1 MRRPDC
7 LAALLLLAAPALAE
21 EPLGA
26 IDWLRD
32 PAPISLA
39 QPLLAPLG
47 DPPQVSGGANV
58 PQVDV
63 MPLDM
68 PRPDAVGLLP
78 SGTTGLPSTL
88 WVASSTDVLTAL
100 FARIA
105 PDPLPAV
112 QALYYT
118 LLLAEADPPADAG
131 PDARFLKARIDALR
145 SLGAVDPAL
154 ALAERAGPERASLF
168 DTWFD
173 LALLSGNEDAA
184 CAALAQD
191 PQLTTRFEARIY
203 CGARAGDW
211 QTAALTFETARAIGA
226 LPASM
231 DGMLA
236 QYLDP
241 ETIDDTVTLAPSA
254 RMTPLLFRLHEA
266 NGTPLPTR
274 NLPRAFAAAD
284 LRGLSGWRAE
294 LEAAERLAHTG
305 ALPANQLLGLYTRQ
319 SPAASGGIWDRVAR
333 VQALEEALATGKTDR
348 IEEILIPLWS
358 DMKREGLAVVFA
370 ALYAAPL
377 SEIELTGQAQRIAFD
392 MALLS
397 PDYELLAT
405 SYDATGRRSEFLQ
418 DLARG
423 QPDPELARSNAERA
437 IATAFQATEP
447 DEDHAA
453 LLASGRLGQAIMAA
467 ALQLDS
473 ATPNQRSDIVAGLS
487 TLRAVGL
494 EDTARRAAL
503 QILLLRAGA

>member
-1 MRRPDC
+1 M
-7 LAALLLLAAPALAE
+7 ASPALAE

-32 PAPISLA
+32 PPPINLA
-39 QPLLAPLG
+39 QPLLAPLAE
-47 DPPQVSGGANV
+47 PQVSGGANV
-58 PQVDV
+58 PPVDV

-68 PRPDAVGLLP
+68 ARPDAVGLLP
-78 SGTTGLPSTL
+78 GGTTGLPPSL
-88 WVASSTDVLTAL
+88 WAASSTEALTSL
-100 FARIA
+100 FERIA
-105 PDPLPAV
+105 TDPLPSV

-118 LLLAEADPPADAG
+118 LLLAEADPPADSG
-131 PDARFLKARIDALR
+131 PDARFLKARIAALR
-145 SLGAVDPAL
+145 ELGAVEPAL
-154 ALAERAGPERASLF
+154 ALAERAGPERETLF
-168 DTWFD
+168 DTWFG
-173 LALLSGNEDAA
+173 LALLTGNEDAA
-184 CAALAQD
+184 CAALAQA
-191 PQLTTRFEARIY
+191 PQLSARFEARIY

-211 QTAALTFETARAIGA
+211 QTAALTFETARAIGV

-241 ETIDDTVTLAPSA
+241 ETIEGTPPLAPSD
-254 RMTPLLFRLHEA
+254 RMSPLLFRLHEA

-274 NLPRAFAAAD
+274 NLPRAYAAAD

-333 VQALEEALATGKTDR
+333 IQALEEALSRGR
-348 IEEILIPLWS
+348 HEQIEKILIPLWS

-370 ALYAAPL
+370 ALYAEPL
-377 SEIELTGQAQRIAFD
+377 SNVALTGQATRIAFD

-397 PDYELLAT
+397 PDYEGLARQHASDGRRAQFLKGLAT
-405 SYDATGRRSEFLQ
+405 GAPDP

-423 QPDPELARSNAERA
+423 TAERA
-437 IATAFQATEP
+437 IATAFQTTEP
-447 DEDHAA
+447 SDDHAD

-473 ATPNQRSDIVAGLS
+473 ATPNQRTDIVAGLS

-503 QILLLRAGA
+503 QILLLRAGV

>member
-1 MRRPDC
+1 MKPTRILAC
-7 LAALLLLAAPALAE
+7 LALLATPALAD
-21 EPLGA
+21 EPLGV
-26 IDWLRD
+26 IDWLRN

-39 QPLLAPLG
+39 QPLLAPLNE
-47 DPPQVSGGANV
+47 PQISGGASV
-58 PQVDV
+58 PQVEV

-78 SGTTGLPSTL
+78 GNTTGLPATL
-88 WVASSTDVLTAL
+88 WTASSTDAL
-100 FARIA
+100 SAQFARIA
-105 PDPLPAV
+105 NDPLPAI

-131 PDARFLKARIDALR
+131 PDARFLKARIAALQK
-145 SLGAVDPAL
+145 LGAVEPAL
-154 ALAERAGPERASLF
+154 ALAERAGPQRKSLF

-184 CAALAQD
+184 CKALARQ
-191 PQLTTRFEARIY
+191 PQLTDRFETRIF
-203 CGARAGDW
+203 CGARTGDW
-211 QTAALTFETARAIGA
+211 QTAALTFETARAVGA
-226 LPASM
+226 LPAPL

-241 ETIDDTVTLAPSA
+241 ETIENTPELAPPS

-274 NLPRAFAAAD
+274 NLPRAFAIAD

-305 ALPANQLLGLYTRQ
+305 ALPANRLLGLYTIQ
-319 SPAASGGIWDRVAR
+319 APAASGGIWDRVAR
-333 VQALEEALATGKTDR
+333 VQDLETALADR
-348 IEEILIPLWS
+348 DIAGIEAGLPALWS

-370 ALYAAPL
+370 ALYAEPL
-377 SEIELTGQAQRIAFD
+377 SKITLTGPAARIAFD

-397 PDYELLAT
+397 PDYELLA
-405 SYDATGRRSEFLQ
+405 ATYPAQGRRAQFMR

-423 QPDPELARSNAERA
+423 APDPGLARNTAERA
-437 IATAFQATEP
+437 IATAFQPTDASG
-447 DEDHAA
+447 DHTA
-453 LLASGRLGQAIMAA
+453 LLRAGRLGQAIMAA

-473 ATPNQRSDIVAGLS
+473 ATPNQRLDLVAGLQ

-503 QILLLRAGA
+503 QILLLKAGA